1 MAKAGELNAPKS
13 LTALGDD
20 PLRAALSFL
29 SVAEC
34 RRSVGATSKDFRAMA
49 TSTALARA
57 RFSDHYVLRGDRH
70 GVVHFL
76 ATACGTR
83 VRPTRQVRFDS
94 TGPHTRT
101 AWKVAAAPP
110 AALQINS
117 LRMRAGGAS
126 RPQRDS
132 LLCFES
138 AVVDSV
144 SDVDLSFFTECSIVA
159 GSYVEYQLPF
169 ALRVRSFRLAFGSC
183 YFHKFQDWTFE
194 AFDAEREEW
203 RELYYCD
210 ESPWARSTAASLLR
224 RAVNIP
230 VDASFGSSRFR
241 IRLAASE
248 RYSARCFHLR
258 GFDLFGAILPPWR
271 IDV

>member
-1 MAKAGELNAPKS
+1 M
-13 LTALGDD
+13 
-20 PLRAALSFL
+20 
-29 SVAEC
+29 
-34 RRSVGATSKDFRAMA
+34 
-49 TSTALARA
+49 
-57 RFSDHYVLRGDRH
+57 
-70 GVVHFL
+70 
-76 ATACGTR
+76 
-83 VRPTRQVRFDS
+83 
-94 TGPHTRT
+94 
-101 AWKVAAAPP
+101 
-110 AALQINS
+110 
-117 LRMRAGGAS
+117 
-126 RPQRDS
+126 
-132 LLCFES
+132 LCFES

-144 SDVDLSFFTECSIVA
+144 SDVRLDYNTECCISA
-159 GSYVEYQLPF
+159 GSFVEYELPF
-169 ALRVRSFRLAFGSC
+169 KLRVRRFRLAFGSC
-183 YFHKFQDWTFE
+183 FFEEFQDWVFE

>member
-1 MAKAGELNAPKS
+1 M
-13 LTALGDD
+13 
-20 PLRAALSFL
+20 
-29 SVAEC
+29 
-34 RRSVGATSKDFRAMA
+34 
-49 TSTALARA
+49 
-57 RFSDHYVLRGDRH
+57 
-70 GVVHFL
+70 
-76 ATACGTR
+76 
-83 VRPTRQVRFDS
+83 RPTRQVRFDS

-144 SDVDLSFFTECSIVA
+144 SDVRLDYNTECCISA
-159 GSYVEYQLPF
+159 GSFVEYELPF
-169 ALRVRSFRLAFGSC
+169 KLRVRRFRLAFGSC
-183 YFHKFQDWTFE
+183 FFEEFQDWVFE

-210 ESPWARSTAASLLR
+210 ESPWAQSTTESVLQ

-230 VDASFGSSRFR
+230 VDAFFGSSRFR
-241 IRLAASE
+241 IRLARSE
-248 RYSARCFHLR
+248 QYSTRCFHLR